1 MQEFKISKEDSGQT
15 LIKYLNRI
23 LKDAPAGLLY
33 KQLRKKNITLNGH
46 KTEGNDKLKEGDVI
60 FVFMSDETIA
70 KFKGNSTRNT
80 AEYEKAFARFGK
92 PDIVYEDEHV
102 LFLNKPIGILSQKS
116 VPSDLSANEWLIGYM
131 LDKGETDAAKLSF
144 FTPSVCNRLDR
155 NTGGLLTFG
164 KTLFGTNTL
173 NACLKDRSLHK
184 YYRTIVL
191 GEFKEPLRQAG
202 YLNKD
207 ESSNK
212 VYISSEPIEGADR
225 IETSFVPK
233 RYNPVQNITELEV
246 ELITGKSH
254 QIRAHLASLG
264 HPIVGDVKYSDKAQ
278 TAFYKA
284 KLGLKSQMLYAY
296 KMIFPELKDY
306 EELSL
311 KTFTT
316 DFDSLFDKF
325 FGKE

>member
-15 LIKYLNRI
+15 LIKYLNRL
-23 LKDAPAGLLY
+23 LKDAPSSLLY
-33 KQLRKKNITLNGH
+33 KQLRKKNITLNGK

-70 KFKGNSTRNT
+70 KFKGVSTRNT
-80 AEYEKAFARFGK
+80 TEYEKAFSRFGK

-102 LFLNKPIGILSQKS
+102 LFLNKPIGVLSQKS

-131 LDKGETDAAKLSF
+131 LNKGETDASKLSF

-191 GEFKEPLRQAG
+191 GEFKEPLRDDG
-202 YLNKD
+202 YLVKD
-207 ESSNK
+207 ATLNK
-212 VYISSEPIEGADR
+212 VFISKDPCDNADR
-225 IETSFVPK
+225 IETYFVPK
-233 RYNPVQNITELEV
+233 RYNPITNITELEV

-254 QIRAHLASLG
+254 QIRAHLASLS
-264 HPIVGDVKYSDKAQ
+264 HPIAGDVKYSDKSQ
-278 TAFYKA
+278 NAFYKA
-284 KLGLKSQMLYAY
+284 ELGLNHQVLYAY
-296 KMIFPELKDY
+296 KMIFPKLEDY
-306 EELSL
+306 EALSL
-311 KTFTT
+311 NTFIA
-316 DFDSLFDKF
+316 DFDSFFDKF
-325 FGKE
+325 F